1 MTRYTIR
8 LHFGDGTDLD
18 GIFGFM
24 DAVITAND
32 KDAAIDIAN
41 RLYPRAE
48 KYEVR
53 ENVG

>member
-8 LHFGDGTDLD
+8 LHFGDDTDLD
-18 GIFGFM
+18 GIFGYI
-24 DAVITAND
+24 DVVINAND

-41 RLYPRAE
+41 RLYPQAE

-53 ENVG
+53 E